1 MNKQFFK
8 RLHHPTMFC
17 LLVGHFFSVQAN
29 DFEVRGNIEV
39 QGRFFYEDPLSP
51 NQHDS
56 QLSMAAAPEFFW
68 SWNDNQDSLEFV
80 PSARVDQYD
89 DERTHMDI
97 RELSWVH
104 VGDDW
109 ETRIGIRRDFWGVTE
124 FQHLVDIINQSDSV
138 EDVDNEDK
146 LGQPMVNLSV
156 VKDYGIFDFYLLPY
170 FRERTFAGPEGRPGI
185 ALINSDDAF
194 YESSQKEKHVD
205 FALRWSHSFNDYD
218 VALSWFEGTS
228 RAPIIK
234 GRIIA
239 PNEIDLVPYYQQIS
253 QLGVEFQ
260 ANLDAVLLKLEM
272 IQNQNNTENFWAL
285 QGGLE
290 YSQYGIFESNADLGW
305 LVEYAWDE
313 RGVDGNSTFQNDL
326 FFGNRLALNDV
337 DSTEILFGLSYDLDH
352 KSTSVLLE
360 GSRRFGDNVK
370 VSLDGR
376 FFESDQ
382 LRDPLYQIRRDDH
395 IQLTVQYY
403 Y

>member
-1 MNKQFFK
+1 MKRIQNKWF
-8 RLHHPTMFC
+8 HHPTMFC
-17 LLVGHFFSVQAN
+17 LLVGHFFSAQAN
-29 DFEVRGNIEV
+29 EFEARGNIEI
-39 QGRFFYEDPLSP
+39 QGRFFYEDPLYPS
-51 NQHDS
+51 QHDS

-109 ETRIGIRRDFWGVTE
+109 ESRIGIRRDFWGVTE

-146 LGQPMVNLSV
+146 LGQPMLNLSL
-156 VKDYGIFDFYLLPY
+156 VKDYGIFDFYILPY
-170 FRERTFAGPEGRPGI
+170 FRERTFAGPEGRPGVP
-185 ALINSDDAF
+185 LINTDRPI
-194 YESSQKEKHVD
+194 YESSDEENHVD
-205 FALRWSHSFNDYD
+205 WAVRWSHSIDDYD

-228 RAPIIK
+228 RTPILTPVLLAPTEFEL
-234 GRIIA
+234 R
-239 PNEIDLVPYYQQIS
+239 PYYQQIS
-253 QLGVEFQ
+253 QLGIELQ
-260 ANLDAVLLKLEM
+260 ANLESSLVKLEM
-272 IQNQNNTENFWAL
+272 IHNENNLEDFWAL
-285 QGGLE
+285 QGGIE

-305 LVEYAWDE
+305 LVEYAWDQ
-313 RGVDGNSTFQNDL
+313 RGEDGDSTFQNDL

-337 DSTEILFGLSYDLDH
+337 DSTEVLFGFSYDLDH

-360 GSRRFGDNVK
+360 ASRRFGQSVK

-382 LRDPLYQIRRDDH
+382 FEDPLYLFRRDDH